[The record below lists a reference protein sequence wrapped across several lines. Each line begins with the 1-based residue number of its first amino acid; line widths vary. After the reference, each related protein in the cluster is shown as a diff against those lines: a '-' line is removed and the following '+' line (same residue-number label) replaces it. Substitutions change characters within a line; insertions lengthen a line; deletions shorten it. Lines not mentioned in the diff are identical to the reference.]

1 MSSSQDQAAL
11 PRILIIGGG
20 AGGLELATRLG
31 RTLGRKKRARITL
44 ADANMTHIW
53 KPLLHEVAAG
63 SLNSTEDEL
72 NYVAQAKWNHFHF
85 QLGSMVGL
93 DRERRQ
99 VTFAPILDEK
109 GEELIPERQLG
120 YDYLVISVGSTT
132 NDFGTRGAAEHCLF
146 LDTRAQAERFHR
158 RLLNQYM
165 KAQATGGNQ
174 PSEPI
179 NVAIIGA
186 GATGVEL
193 AAELHHAARMLQAY
207 GLDRIRPEDLNINLI
222 EASGRVLPALPER
235 ISLPVDETLKKLG
248 VRIHTG
254 SPVKEVLGDRLV
266 LADDTEIP
274 ASLKV
279 WAAGIRAPAFLTTL
293 GLETNRI
300 NQLVVS
306 RTLQVPADPRIFAF
320 GDCAACPMGEDGRF
334 VPPRAQ
340 AAHQQASLLAK
351 SLRRVLDGKLPL
363 DYHYKDYGSLISLAS
378 FSAVGNLMGNLTGS
392 VMLEGKLARL
402 FYISLYR
409 MHQIALYG
417 LPRTI
422 LLMLSD
428 RIGRSTEPRLKLH

>member
-1 MSSSQDQAAL
+1 MSQSETQSAL
-11 PRILIIGGG
+11 PRILVVGGG

-31 RTLGRKKRARITL
+31 RSLGKKKRAVITL

-72 NYVAQAKWNHFHF
+72 NYVAQAKWNYFQF
-85 QLGSMVGL
+85 QLGAMTAL
-93 DRERRQ
+93 DREQRL
-99 VTFAPILDEK
+99 VTLAAIRDEQ
-109 GEELIPERQLG
+109 GNELIPQRELG

-132 NDFGTRGAAEHCLF
+132 NDFNTPGAAEHCLF
-146 LDTRAQAERFHR
+146 LDTRGQAERFHR
-158 RLLNQYM
+158 LLLNQYM
-165 KAQATGGNQ
+165 RAQAINDHANG
-174 PSEPI
+174 EPI

-193 AAELHHAARMLQAY
+193 AAELNHAARMLHAY

-235 ISLPVDETLKKLG
+235 ISEPVTRTLKDLG
-248 VRIHTG
+248 VHLHTG
-254 SPVKEVLGDRLV
+254 SPVKEVTADGLM
-266 LADDTEIP
+266 LANGNLIP

-279 WAAGIRAPAFLTTL
+279 WAAGIRAPAFLTQL

-300 NQLVVS
+300 NQLVVT
-306 RTLQVPADPRIFAF
+306 RTLQIPDDARIFAF
-320 GDCAACPMGEDGRF
+320 GDCAACPTGEEGRT

-351 SLRRVLDGKLPL
+351 NFKRLLEGKPL
-363 DYHYKDYGSLISLAS
+363 QEYTYKDYGSLISLAS
-378 FSAVGNLMGNLTGS
+378 FDAVGNLMGNLTGS

-409 MHQIALYG
+409 MHQMALYG
-417 LPRTI
+417 VPRTMM
-422 LLMLSD
+422 LMLSD